1 MFVCPSMLALRPVR
15 IKTEGRQSNRYQ
27 FDLGLTSFP
36 ICLTHPIRAD
46 FTSDT
51 KSHKLAHLHCCLA
64 WQIPSMLVSSFPLF
78 TIYSLGKV
86 STTPPRHSFHSFSL
100 VC

>member
-1 MFVCPSMLALRPVR
+1 MFVCPSMLALWPVR
-15 IKTEGRQSNRYQ
+15 IKTEGRQVIGTNLILDSHHSQ
-27 FDLGLTSFP
+27 CF
-36 ICLTHPIRAD
+36 THPIRAD

-64 WQIPSMLVSSFPLF
+64 WQIPSMLVPSFPLF
-78 TIYSLGKV
+78 PIYSLGKV
-86 STTPPRHSFHSFSL
+86 STIPPRHSFHSFSL